1 MRMIIAALLLLSVG
15 CYSESPETRYHNLT
29 QVINELDGE
38 IRHIAKLSIDYRML
52 VDKSVLDAVKTGETA
67 GLTEKQLKEYQT
79 LKDMSSLLQEL
90 DARQKEM
97 IKRRAALNLW

>member
-15 CYSESPETRYHNLT
+15 CYSESKETRYNNLT
-29 QVINELDGE
+29 QIINELDGE

-52 VDKSVLDAVKTGETA
+52 VDKSVLDAVKTGETT
-67 GLTEKQLKEYQT
+67 GLTEKQLKEYKT

-97 IKRRAALNLW
+97 IRRRNALNL